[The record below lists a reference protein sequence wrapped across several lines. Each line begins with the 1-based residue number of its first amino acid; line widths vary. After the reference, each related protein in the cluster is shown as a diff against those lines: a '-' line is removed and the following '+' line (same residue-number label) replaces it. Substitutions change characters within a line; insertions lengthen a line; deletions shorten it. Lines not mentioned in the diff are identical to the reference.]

1 MDTRNIYSSNKP
13 VSSDGL
19 FLKIQPDSKVRVRI
33 LGIPAVF
40 ESRFEDKVTKEVKI
54 STKYAWP
61 VYNHDEGKTQVF
73 QGGAQVY
80 NGLLALIE
88 DDDWGDP
95 SNYDVTIGRAGSGT
109 DTKYSVVGSP
119 KSKDVPEDATAPDV
133 VAIQEKSPNNSNV
146 RLLGEEVTKS
156 KDVVLD
162 DIDDKPIDLSEIPF

>member
-1 MDTRNIYSSNKP
+1 MSDVKSVYSNNKP

-19 FLKIQPDSKVRVRI
+19 FLKIQPDTKVRVRI

-40 ESRFEDKVTKEVKI
+40 ESRYEDPKTHDVKI

-61 VYNHDEGKTQVF
+61 VYNHDEGKVQVF

-95 SNYDVTIGRAGSGT
+95 ANYDVTIGRAGSGT

-119 KSKDVPEDATAPDV
+119 KSKDVPEDVEAPDV
-133 VAIQEKSPNNSNV
+133 VAIQSKSPNNSKV
-146 RLLGEEVTKS
+146 RLLGQEPKQE
-156 KDVVLD
+156 DVVLE

>member
-1 MDTRNIYSSNKP
+1 MDVKNVYSSNKP

-19 FLKIQPDSKVRVRI
+19 FLKIQPDTKVRLRI
-33 LGIPAVF
+33 LGIPAVY
-40 ESRFEDKVTKEVKI
+40 ESRYEDQKTGEVKI

-61 VYNHDEGKTQVF
+61 VYNHDDGKTQVF

-95 SNYDVTIGRAGSGT
+95 STYDVTVGRTGSGT

-119 KSKDVPEDATAPDV
+119 KSKDVPEDIETPDV
-133 VAIQEKSPNNSNV
+133 VAIQSKSPNNSKV
-146 RLLGEEVTKS
+146 RLLGEEAKAQ
-156 KDVVLD
+156 DVVLE
-162 DIDDKPIDLSEIPF
+162 DIDDKPIDLDDIPF

>member
-1 MDTRNIYSSNKP
+1 MTDNRSVYSANKP
-13 VSSDGL
+13 ASSDGL
-19 FLKIQPDSKVRVRI
+19 FLKLQPDTKVRVRI
-33 LGIPAVF
+33 LGLPAVF
-40 ESRFEDKVTKEVKI
+40 DSRFEDKKTGEVKV

-61 VYNHDEGKTQVF
+61 VYNHDEEKTQVF

-95 SNYDVTIGRAGSGT
+95 VGYDVTIGRTGSGT

-119 KSKDVPEDATAPDV
+119 KSKDVPEDVEAPDV
-133 VAIQEKSPNNSNV
+133 VAIQSKSPNNSKV
-146 RLLGEEVTKS
+146 RLLGEEPKQQ
-156 KDVVLD
+156 DVVLE